1 MATES
6 VVRAR
11 IDEELKAEAV
21 RTLDSMKLSVSDV
34 LRAALVYVV
43 EHKSLPFPVRTA
55 TGRVIRSALR
65 KHIDETFLLEIHR
78 ARWAERRAEFLAA
91 MRRATSPA
99 ERSAIQA
106 QINEHYKHEH
116 DLDWTRRALADRR
129 STRPGVSR
137 ARGLSMERRR
147 NLDSKE

>member
-34 LRAALVYVV
+34 LRAVLVYVV
-43 EHKSLPFPVRTA
+43 EHKSLPFPVRKA
-55 TGRVIRSALR
+55 TGGVIRSALR
-65 KHIDETFLLEIHR
+65 KQIDETFPPEIHR
-78 ARWAERRAEFLAA
+78 ARWAERRKELLAA
-91 MRRATSPA
+91 KRRATSPA
-99 ERSAIQA
+99 ERKAILA
-106 QINEHYKHEH
+106 QIHEHYKHEH
-116 DLDWTRRALADRR
+116 DLDWTRRALAERR

-147 NLDSKE
+147 NLDSKD